1 MRQYLTGTQKRGKRS
16 GKRKRAIAW
25 MDSTHSPCVQGQVTG
40 RHKTA
45 QAGSPGAHESGHPM
59 LPRPACCHL
68 HSWGKGRAELEG
80 WHPAQRCQTSCVNKG
95 GWWGI
100 GAGGAAQSPGWSF
113 VGEMDED
120 AVSLQGSG
128 KPRWCTWHFRA
139 ALWRQES
146 SLQKGSLRELF
157 PYVWIK
163 AKASKYWLETCMGV
177 SICNTSEEREVALE
191 EL

>member
-1 MRQYLTGTQKRGKRS
+1 MRQYLTGTQKRGKRR

-25 MDSTHSPCVQGQVTG
+25 MDSTHNPCVQGQVTG

-68 HSWGKGRAELEG
+68 HSWGKGRAELES
-80 WHPAQRCQTSCVNKG
+80 WHPAQRCQTSCVSKG
-95 GWWGI
+95 CWWGI

-128 KPRWCTWHFRA
+128 SPGDARGILGLPYGDKK
-139 ALWRQES
+139 ALS
-146 SLQKGSLRELF
+146 
-157 PYVWIK
+157 
-163 AKASKYWLETCMGV
+163 
-177 SICNTSEEREVALE
+177 EREVWGNCFHTCGLKQR
-191 EL
+191 LPSIG